1 MSVPPRAW
9 LAMPPRHSPLTR
21 RCSRTWH
28 ATLRRNGNE
37 SAPTRS
43 DKPSLRHPGEGRDLD
58 LASGRT
64 GEIPAPSTA
73 LQALRTGFAGMT
85 VVVSIAVARGA
96 PLPLCRN
103 HVATRSEEHTSELQS
118 LMRI

>member
-73 LQALRTGFAGMT
+73 FHAPRTGLAGMT
-85 VVVSIAVARGA
+85 VVVSIAVERVA
-96 PLPLCRN
+96 PLPLFR
-103 HVATRSEEHTSELQS
+103 HPVATL
-118 LMRI
+118 

>member
-58 LASGRT
+58 LASGRP

-73 LQALRTGFAGMT
+73 LQALRTAFPGLT
-85 VVVSIAVARGA
+85 EVVSLAVPRGD
-96 PLPLCRN
+96 PLPLFRN
-103 HVATRSEEHTSELQS
+103 HLATPTHRTEEP
-118 LMRI
+118 